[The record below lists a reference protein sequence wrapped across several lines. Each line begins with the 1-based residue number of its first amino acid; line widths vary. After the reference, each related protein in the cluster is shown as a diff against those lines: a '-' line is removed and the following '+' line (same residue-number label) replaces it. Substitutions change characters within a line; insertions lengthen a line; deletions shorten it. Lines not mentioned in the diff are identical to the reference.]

1 MANWFTNQK
10 AKRLLGDMPL
20 TKDMTGSGGAH
31 NQNKGYSESE
41 GPLMTSK
48 GPHSGGH
55 GGEKN
60 HTHGE
65 SMTAEEFTEN
75 GVDKGGDMDLQNDG
89 KNLPGG
95 HGKFNRKNIN
105 AYADALTTGDS
116 LQQVNSG
123 KKYIEPGTTKKIYG
137 QQGDFR
143 DKSLTEIRDIKN
155 SRPETPESNTDY
167 YNSLKSIFTKV
178 HNKGS

>member
-20 TKDMTGSGGAH
+20 TEDMTGSGGSH
-31 NQNKGYSESE
+31 
-41 GPLMTSK
+41 MTSK
-48 GPHSGGH
+48 GPHSVGH
-55 GGEKN
+55 GGKEN
-60 HTHGE
+60 HTHAE
-65 SMTAEEFTEN
+65 SMTAEEFTES
-75 GVDKGGDMDLQNDG
+75 GVDKGGAMDLQNDN

-95 HGKFNRKNIN
+95 FGEFNRKNIN
-105 AYADALTTGDS
+105 IYADALKTGDS

-123 KKYIEPGTTKKIYG
+123 KKYIEPETTKKIYG
-137 QQGDFR
+137 QQGDYR
-143 DKSLTEIRDIKN
+143 DKSLTEVRDIKN

-167 YNSLKSIFTKV
+167 YNSLKSIFTKA